1 MPPIKNKQFKQYT
14 FFNKSMNTKYFFLA
28 LVLCTSKVICQ
39 NIPIGAIDLAEQRAR
54 NEQLLGKG
62 DSLVSFTMRP
72 LTQNVSSDFQNKFVF
87 HYLPVNLKQQYTS
100 FAPISRNDGAMIPAK
115 GYQTHF
121 KAGIQASYGAL
132 EIRINPEYV
141 YAANRNFEAFPTT
154 ETNNI
159 RFAYISYLNHSDI
172 PVRFGDKAYHYL
184 GWGQSSVKLNYKNIA
199 IGVST
204 ENLWW
209 GPGLYNSLIMSNNA
223 PGFLHSTINTRK
235 PIQTF
240 IGSFEGQL
248 INGRLENS
256 GFDNPIEDYIVDG
269 VNYRIPKQSEWR
281 YLSGLSINYH
291 PKWVPGLFV
300 GLNRVFQ
307 IYNTDL
313 GKQFT
318 DYFPVITPFQ
328 KANLNNEDAKNR
340 DQLASVFLRWVMKES
355 KSEIYVES
363 GWNDHS
369 SNLLDLF
376 DSPSHSR
383 AILFGFG
390 KIFMLNSNND
400 NYLKFNFEHT
410 QLQQSADRIVRPAGA
425 WYEHGI
431 VLHGYT
437 QMGQVIGA
445 SIGPGGNSQILDFS
459 VWNKNKVWGI
469 QCERYAHNLDFYYD
483 VFSDYNR
490 KWVDLNLNTY
500 TYRRIGNIGIQAK
513 LNTSWMHNYQW
524 QLDNNKLNI
533 QIQFALQYH
542 LQ

>member
-1 MPPIKNKQFKQYT
+1 
-14 FFNKSMNTKYFFLA
+14 MNTKYLFLA
-28 LVLCTSKVICQ
+28 LLLYTCKVISQ
-39 NIPIGAIDLAEQRAR
+39 NIPVGSFGFAEQIAR

-62 DSLVSFTMRP
+62 DSLVSFTLRP
-72 LTQNVSSDFQNKFVF
+72 LAQKTIFDDHKDVVF
-87 HYLPVNLKQQYTS
+87 HYLPINFIQQYTS
-100 FAPISRNDGAMIPAK
+100 LAPLSRNDGAMIPAK
-115 GYQTHF
+115 GYQSHF
-121 KAGIQASYGAL
+121 NAGVHASYGPL
-132 EIRINPEYV
+132 EIQINPEYI
-141 YAANRNFEAFPTT
+141 YAANPNFEAFPISENSTIRLA
-154 ETNNI
+154 NI
-159 RFAYISYLNHSDI
+159 NYLNHSNI
-172 PVRFGDKAYHYL
+172 PTRFGDKAYHYI
-184 GWGQSSVKLNYKNIA
+184 GWGQSSVKLNYKSIA

-209 GPGLYNSLIMSNNA
+209 GPGIYNSLIMSNNA
-223 PGFLHSTINTRK
+223 PGFLHLSLNTRK

-240 IGSFEGQL
+240 LGSFEMQL

-256 GFDNPIEDYIVDG
+256 GFDNPIDDYIVDG
-269 VNYRIPKQSEWR
+269 VNYKVAKRPEWR

-328 KANLNNEDAKNR
+328 KTNLNNEDAKNR

-369 SNLLDLF
+369 SNILDLF

-383 AILFGFG
+383 AILFGLG
-390 KIFMLNSNND
+390 KIFMLNSD
-400 NYLKFNFEHT
+400 KDTYLKFNFEHT

-425 WYEHGI
+425 WYEHGS

-437 QMGQVIGA
+437 QIGQVIGA
-445 SIGPGGNSQILDFS
+445 GIGPGSNSQIVDFS
-459 VWNKNKVWGI
+459 IWNKNKVWGI

-483 VFSDYNR
+483 VFTDYNR
-490 KWVDLNLNTY
+490 KWVDLNLNAY

-513 LNTSWMHNYQW
+513 LNTSWMSNYQW
-524 QLDNNKLNI
+524 QLDNNKLNV

-542 LQ
+542 L